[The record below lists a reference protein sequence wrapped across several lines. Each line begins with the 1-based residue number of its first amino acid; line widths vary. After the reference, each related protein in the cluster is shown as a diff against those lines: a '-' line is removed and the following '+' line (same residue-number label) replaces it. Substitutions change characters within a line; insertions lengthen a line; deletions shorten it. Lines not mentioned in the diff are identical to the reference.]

1 MLRCIKIMLGITA
14 LGCTLSSWAQNVT
27 VSDSWVRATVRGQM
41 ATGAFMSLTAKDAT
55 RLVSISSPVAGVSQI
70 HEMKME
76 KDVMKMAA
84 LPQGLE
90 LPAGKTIELKPGGLH
105 IMLMDLKAPVTAD
118 STVPITLTLQDAK
131 GQQSTLDLQLP
142 VKAMAASGMHKH

>member
-1 MLRCIKIMLGITA
+1 
-14 LGCTLSSWAQNVT
+14 
-27 VSDSWVRATVRGQM
+27 
-41 ATGAFMSLTAKDAT
+41 
-55 RLVSISSPVAGVSQI
+55 
-70 HEMKME
+70 
-76 KDVMKMAA
+76 MKMAA

-90 LPAGKTIELKPGGLH
+90 LPAGKTVELKPGGLH